1 MPPVVIFTAFNL
13 LSLILTDKMFS
24 ENILVKKKKKNPAG

>member
-1 MPPVVIFTAFNL
+1 MHPVVIFTAFNL

-24 ENILVKKKKKNPAG
+24 ENILVFSSSKNPAG